1 MEKLTLPENR
11 GYLIAIIG
19 GIEALTAFLLMPYIT
34 LVYPGS
40 GGVSFA
46 LSAFSDGGLI
56 WVELILALAA
66 IIIPAVLI
74 FRSNPFGLSGTPLET
89 QVRIGIYS
97 LIGIGALGLLAQLI
111 VALNGGDFTIN
122 GQTLNALNSGSNSS
136 LNINYSTGFWF
147 FLLSMLAVAVGGG
160 IAFKEKIGLPSS
172 AHTWTPS
179 TQYPPYQ
186 QDVPPAP
193 DYVAYP
199 QQWQQGQ
206 PGQQPPLQY
215 PAYDPQQWQPTQ
227 QQQPP
232 PPPYQGYNP
241 QQWQPTQQQQ
251 PNPQQWQPTQP
262 PQPPQTNPQYPQQK
276 PPQQP

>member
-89 QVRIGIYS
+89 QVRIGIY
-97 LIGIGALGLLAQLI
+97 
-111 VALNGGDFTIN
+111 
-122 GQTLNALNSGSNSS
+122 
-136 LNINYSTGFWF
+136 
-147 FLLSMLAVAVGGG
+147 
-160 IAFKEKIGLPSS
+160 
-172 AHTWTPS
+172 
-179 TQYPPYQ
+179 
-186 QDVPPAP
+186 
-193 DYVAYP
+193 
-199 QQWQQGQ
+199 
-206 PGQQPPLQY
+206 
-215 PAYDPQQWQPTQ
+215 
-227 QQQPP
+227 
-232 PPPYQGYNP
+232 
-241 QQWQPTQQQQ
+241 
-251 PNPQQWQPTQP
+251 
-262 PQPPQTNPQYPQQK
+262 
-276 PPQQP
+276 